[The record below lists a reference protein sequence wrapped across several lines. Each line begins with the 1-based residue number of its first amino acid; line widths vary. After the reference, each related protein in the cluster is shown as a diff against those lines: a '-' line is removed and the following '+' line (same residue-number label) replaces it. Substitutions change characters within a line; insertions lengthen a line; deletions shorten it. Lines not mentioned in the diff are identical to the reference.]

1 MLFLECERHFWG
13 SKESLLWNTTIIKC
27 RAELFTHMWWRH
39 EFFYAD
45 SEQKKMLI
53 EFFLLTSFFAVRF
66 VTKKDFFQ
74 LCLSISL
81 KPITFIDL
89 LLFFLWWYLRKKFSV
104 GNIEIWGGNR
114 IKRNCF
120 IFKDRTLIYFNEHF
134 QRKQNPWFITAMKD
148 QTLSALDITFL

>member
-1 MLFLECERHFWG
+1 MPNCLHTCDDGMSFFMPIV
-13 SKESLLWNTTIIKC
+13 SK
-27 RAELFTHMWWRH
+27 
-39 EFFYAD
+39 
-45 SEQKKMLI
+45 KKNVDRI
-53 EFFLLTSFFAVRF
+53 FLLTSFFAVRF

-120 IFKDRTLIYFNEHF
+120 VFKDRTLIYFNEHF

-148 QTLSALDITFL
+148 QTLSALDITFLENYFLKNHTRFLWCVFLSIIDHHSLT